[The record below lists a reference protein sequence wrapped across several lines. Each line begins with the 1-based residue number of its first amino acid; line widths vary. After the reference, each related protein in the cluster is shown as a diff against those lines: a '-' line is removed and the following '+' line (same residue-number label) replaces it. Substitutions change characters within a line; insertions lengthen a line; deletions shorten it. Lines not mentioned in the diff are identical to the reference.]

1 MDKYMDI
8 KELSQYL
15 TIKQATLYAWAA
27 QEKIPRVKIHGLLR
41 FRRDEIDQ
49 WVEGFRTQAPQPR
62 ARPRPRSGARDLDGL
77 IASAKREGYTV
88 RHGETRPKSSLIRK
102 EGTDGAV

>member
-49 WVEGFRTQAPQPR
+49 WVEGFRKQAPR
-62 ARPRPRSGARDLDGL
+62 DSGGRSSNTGH
-77 IASAKREGYTV
+77 V
-88 RHGETRPKSSLIRK
+88 SSNRI
-102 EGTDGAV
+102 T